1 MSYFLKKKKK
11 SSSTFH
17 LKSNRKDNLNSLSS
31 QPFKALSRVQ
41 SAQIAPKDSRVCVCV
56 QEEAGSERCLTI
68 RIIST
73 RERWTE
79 LPLLKIKYSHWKI
92 KKENSKEV

>member
-1 MSYFLKKKKK
+1 MGYFLKKKQLYFPSKVK
-11 SSSTFH
+11 QERQF
-17 LKSNRKDNLNSLSS
+17 NSLSS

-73 RERWTE
+73 RE
-79 LPLLKIKYSHWKI
+79 LPLLKITYSHWKI

>member
-1 MSYFLKKKKK
+1 MGYFLKKK

-73 RERWTE
+73 RE
-79 LPLLKIKYSHWKI
+79 LPLLKITYSHWKI